1 ERGAVAARRTAG
13 AAARRADRSTRPGPA
28 SACLGDCRRAARG
41 RRLRVLRDA
50 EPRGARARRPRRG
63 AARRARRRRDAGGGL
78 PLNAVWLLLRK
89 DLLVLRRSPVL
100 LGALLAYPIVIALLV
115 GLVAGYA
122 SSKPRVA
129 FVDEDNVPPVVQVAG
144 HSFHVQT
151 IIDQV
156 AKNVTLVR

>member
-1 ERGAVAARRTAG
+1 RALRTARGSLRLVRCGARAARALLPADARAAVWRPLGREQAAAERGAVAARRTAG

-115 GLVAGYA
+115 GLV
-122 SSKPRVA
+122 
-129 FVDEDNVPPVVQVAG
+129 
-144 HSFHVQT
+144 
-151 IIDQV
+151 
-156 AKNVTLVR
+156 